1 MRFSVC
7 AMYLCSAKNTS
18 HNCSVLHGLTINFIS
33 LETVYSLNIAIA
45 TERTI
50 DESVCACFKI
60 MIAR

>member
-7 AMYLCSAKNTS
+7 AIYLCSTKNTS
-18 HNCSVLHGLTINFIS
+18 QCSVLHSLTINFIS